1 MDLAQNCYLTIS
13 KCLEKVGNTKKLL
26 YYFKKHKQYNNSLLH
41 KKTNPKIADLE
52 IQFGTT
58 YKEKQFIAQQAKA
71 IKKK

>member
-1 MDLAQNCYLTIS
+1 MTQKNYYIILKGLNNTIIVY
-13 KCLEKVGNTKKLL
+13 CI
-26 YYFKKHKQYNNSLLH
+26 

>member
-1 MDLAQNCYLTIS
+1 M
-13 KCLEKVGNTKKLL
+13 
-26 YYFKKHKQYNNSLLH
+26 H

-71 IKKK
+71 IKKNSCLVGLFVVILFLILFGYLIYR